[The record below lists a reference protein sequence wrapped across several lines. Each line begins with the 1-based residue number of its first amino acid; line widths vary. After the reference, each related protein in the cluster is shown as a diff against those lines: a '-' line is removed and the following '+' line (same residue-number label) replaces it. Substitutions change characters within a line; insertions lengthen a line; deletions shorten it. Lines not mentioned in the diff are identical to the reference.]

1 MFIRF
6 ASCYVSDQD
15 RALAFY
21 EKIGFEKTMDDTM
34 GGMLWLTVAPPGA
47 PTGLTLFPD
56 DGRAGTG
63 SFVVQVDDI
72 NATYTTWTEIDIEF
86 AAKPEMQ
93 PWGMMQALLN
103 DPDGNRIVLVAMS
116 TPRS

>member
-6 ASCYVSDQD
+6 ATCYVNDQSQ
-15 RALAFY
+15 ALAFY
-21 EKIGFEKTMDDTM
+21 EKLGFEKTMDEEM
-34 GGMLWLTVAPPGA
+34 GAMRWLTVAPPGA
-47 PTGLTLFPD
+47 PTGLTLFRD
-56 DGRAGTG
+56 AERAGSG

-72 NATYTTWTEIDIEF
+72 NATYTTWTEIGIEF

-93 PWGMMQALLN
+93 PWGMMQALLD